1 MNTIYKSCAA
11 ACGAVVSF
19 VTGVPAILWVLLG
32 AMSIDFFTGLV
43 CGAAGVSD
51 KSPQGHLS
59 STAARTGVLRKVM
72 TLLVV
77 LLASLL
83 DLAVQTG
90 AGVSFSAVTGATCLW
105 FIAGEGVSI
114 LENAALLGLP
124 MPRPLLQAL
133 EIMREKSGGAPL
145 ADGEDV

>member
-1 MNTIYKSCAA
+1 MT
-11 ACGAVVSF
+11 
-19 VTGVPAILWVLLG
+19 
-32 AMSIDFFTGLV
+32 IDFVTGLV

-51 KSPQGHLS
+51 KTQEGHLS
-59 STAARTGVLRKVM
+59 SRAAREGILRKVM

-77 LLASLL
+77 LLSSLL

-114 LENAALLGLP
+114 LENAATLGLP

-133 EIMREKSGGAPL
+133 EIMREKSGGEPL
-145 ADGEDV
+145 AQDQDV